1 MERTAVACFGRITA
15 FFVLYMMG
23 RKITALKKQK
33 RNAQRINVY
42 LDGEFAFGLS
52 RYAAAWLQVGQEL
65 SPEKIQELQ
74 EVDAQEV
81 AYQRALNFISYRPR
95 SEAEVRQNLQ
105 KHDIPEENITE
116 VLARLRKSGLVN
128 DLQFAQAWVEN
139 RSTFRPRGGRAL
151 ALELRQK
158 GLSNE
163 AITEALRDLDEEQ
176 LAYQAALKQSRK
188 YATLDWLAFR
198 QKMSAFLARRGFN
211 YEVVK
216 PVIERIWSE
225 MQD

>member
-1 MERTAVACFGRITA
+1 MFITR
-15 FFVLYMMG
+15 MG
-23 RKITALKKQK
+23 HKVTALKKQK

-52 RYAAAWLQVGQEL
+52 RYAAAWLQIGQEL

-74 EVDAQEV
+74 DIDAQEV

-105 KHDIPEENITE
+105 KHDTPEEIITE
-116 VLARLRKSGLVN
+116 VINRLRRSGLVN
-128 DLQFAQAWVEN
+128 DLQFAQTWIEN
-139 RSTFRPRGGRAL
+139 RSAFRPRGRRAL
-151 ALELRQK
+151 GMELRQK
-158 GLSNE
+158 GIARE
-163 AITEALRDLDEEQ
+163 AIDQALHDLDEEK

-188 YATLDWLAFR
+188 YSGLERAIFW

-211 YEVVK
+211 YEVAK
-216 PVIERIWSE
+216 PAIEQVWKE
-225 MQD
+225 MQT